1 MLHLLIKLRI
11 IPSYVNIVSI
21 VLLYHEGPYKN
32 QYPLIFHSSDKPFMK
47 RYITRI
53 KLKATANSSSKIYI
67 LQIQKQKKLQ
77 KYKIT
82 YFSKMQYISIWW
94 WILKNEIDILYFLF
108 HIFLFQRSNLV
119 HKLKRQIDVYITL
132 LD

>member
-1 MLHLLIKLRI
+1 MQETRQLGTVPNAPITIGMVSVLTLKKERNFSAIGEYFSFFSSSLALTF
-11 IPSYVNIVSI
+11 PSQVNIVLFFCI
-21 VLLYHEGPYKN
+21 MRVHTKN
-32 QYPLIFHSSDKPFMK
+32 QYPLIFHSSDKPFIK

-82 YFSKMQYISIWW
+82 SFSKMQYISI
-94 WILKNEIDILYFLF
+94 
-108 HIFLFQRSNLV
+108 
-119 HKLKRQIDVYITL
+119 
-132 LD
+132 